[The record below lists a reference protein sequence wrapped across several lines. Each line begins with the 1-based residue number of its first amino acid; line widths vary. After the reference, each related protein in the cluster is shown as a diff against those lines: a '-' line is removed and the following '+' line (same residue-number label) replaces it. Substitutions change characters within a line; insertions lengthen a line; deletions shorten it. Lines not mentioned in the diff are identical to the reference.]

1 MRELEEAVR
10 RDLQDLL
17 NTRRAA
23 IDGFPED
30 AELSR
35 SLLMFGLPELTGFN
49 PTVPDHC
56 KTIQTMIED
65 TIAHAPHLTSV
76 INEDATPQDL
86 ARLALGD
93 IDFDVLEESDVA
105 FRCNCSIERART
117 LIAALGPT
125 EVKSM
130 LADDRGAVMS
140 CGFCSEVYQLD
151 EDDLKGILA
160 AEG

>member
-1 MRELEEAVR
+1 
-10 RDLQDLL
+10 
-17 NTRRAA
+17 
-23 IDGFPED
+23 
-30 AELSR
+30 
-35 SLLMFGLPELTGFN
+35 
-49 PTVPDHC
+49 
-56 KTIQTMIED
+56 
-65 TIAHAPHLTSV
+65 V

-93 IDFDVLEESDVA
+93 IEFDVLEENDVA

-117 LIAALGPT
+117 LIAALGPK
-125 EVKSM
+125 EVESM

-160 AEG
+160 AE